1 MRFESQKDLERE
13 TKAIKTFCAAYNLNF
28 EKQSDWDVDF
38 VVFNNEYKTHVE
50 VKGRLRMIK
59 DCFPLPLAIRKIYKL
74 KEVAE
79 NPIVIW
85 ACFDGIVYAKLNDLI
100 GEIKKGGR
108 KPRQGSSNDIEI
120 MAYYPKQESIKVLK
134 YNP

>member
-38 VVFNNEYKTHVE
+38 VVFNSEYRTHVE
-50 VKGRLRMIK
+50 VKG
-59 DCFPLPLAIRKIYKL
+59 
-74 KEVAE
+74 
-79 NPIVIW
+79 
-85 ACFDGIVYAKLNDLI
+85 NDLI